1 MSTVAIFIA
10 AGALTWVLRASFIFG
25 LRSRESAA
33 RLEPMVKLAAPAAL
47 AALAATSLVS
57 IADHGRGDGWPL
69 AVATVVAA
77 LAAWRSRN
85 LTVVILSGVG
95 VVTLMSALC

>member
-1 MSTVAIFIA
+1 MSTVGIFVA

-47 AALAATSLVS
+47 AALAATSLSS
-57 IADHGRGDGWPL
+57 IGDDSRQGQWPL
-69 AVATVVAA
+69 VAGALVAA
-77 LAAWRSRN
+77 LAARRTRN
-85 LTVVILSGVG
+85 LTVVILGGAG
-95 VVTLMSALC
+95 VVGLLALL